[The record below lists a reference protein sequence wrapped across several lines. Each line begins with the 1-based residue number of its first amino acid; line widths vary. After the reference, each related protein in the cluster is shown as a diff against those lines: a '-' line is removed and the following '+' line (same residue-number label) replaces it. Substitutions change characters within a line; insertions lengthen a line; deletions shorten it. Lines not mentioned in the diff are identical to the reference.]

1 MKRLFSQSGEN
12 HRDYTL
18 HAVVF
23 LIAIYIRTFFL
34 IWIDEPIIFIKYP
47 FFAEKLANG
56 LDIGERLV
64 DLSPFYLYFL
74 TLLKTLFG
82 VSWTFIKC
90 FQIVIGAIN
99 ALLVF
104 VIGIRLFNRSA
115 AFIGALIFAFYGNLI
130 VLETTLEPT
139 VFVLLFNLLSVYFLI
154 LSGNKSKSQ
163 NYSILNILAAGVF
176 TGMGIITKPNF
187 LLFLPVGMA
196 WFLIF
201 RKTDFGFGKNLRHA
215 LLFLCTTFLIIAP
228 ITARNYLKLHDF
240 VLVTADAGKVFFHG
254 NSKTATAIVGADLLE
269 NDPYVKSNSEPD
281 FAHVVFRKTAS
292 KIAGETLSPSQATR
306 FWINTTL
313 KDVLDD
319 PRLYLARQFRKFVH
333 FFTDYE
339 IHYIASAY
347 KEYKNTLS
355 YPFLR
360 YGIIIALGFLGML
373 LSLKK
378 FKILFLIY
386 GAIGVYLLSCIV
398 FLVNARYR
406 TPAVPYFC
414 LFSGYAIYALKN
426 MAKTHQFKRLG
437 ICALF
442 FAAVYFLTHASFKER
457 LLRHDQ
463 WQEATKICYEMDGMS
478 AFKNGR
484 YQNAVLALTRSITIL
499 PNFYPAYILRGRSYA
514 ILGDYE
520 KAEVDFN
527 QAIALNPENSKGH
540 KNIGFVYLLQEKT
553 DAAEIS
559 LKKALKYDPQNEKIQ
574 EALTTL
580 MEQKKA
586 EQGKNRP

>member
-1 MKRLFSQSGEN
+1 VKRLFSQQGGN

-23 LIAIYIRTFFL
+23 LTAICTRAFFL

-47 FFAEKLANG
+47 FFAEKLASG
-56 LDIGERLV
+56 VDIGERLV

-99 ALLVF
+99 SLLVF

-154 LSGNKSKSQ
+154 LSGNKSKSRS
-163 NYSILNILAAGVF
+163 YAILNILAAGIF
-176 TGMGIITKPNF
+176 TGMAIITKPNF
-187 LLFLPVGMA
+187 LLFLPIGVA
-196 WFLIF
+196 WFLLF
-201 RKTDFGFGKNLRHA
+201 RKTDFGFGKNLVHA
-215 LLFLCTTFLIIAP
+215 LLFLCTAFLIIAP
-228 ITARNYLKLHDF
+228 ITVRNYLKLHDL

-254 NSKTATAIVGADLLE
+254 NSQSATAIVGADLLE
-269 NDPYVKSNSEPD
+269 NNPYTKGNAEPD

-292 KIAGETLSPSQATR
+292 RITGEDLAPSQATS

-313 KDVLDD
+313 KDIFDD
-319 PRLYLARQFRKFVH
+319 PQLYLIRQFKKFVH

-339 IHYIASAY
+339 IHYIASAH
-347 KEYKNTLS
+347 KEYKKTLS

-360 YGIIIALGFLGML
+360 YGIIIALGFLGIL

-378 FKILFLIY
+378 FKTVFLIY
-386 GAIGVYLLSCIV
+386 GAISVYLVSCTI

-414 LFSGYAIYALKN
+414 LFAGYSVHCLRD
-426 MAKTHQFKRLG
+426 MAKKHHFKHLS
-437 ICALF
+437 ICAILLIIF
-442 FAAVYFLTHASFKER
+442 YFSTQFVFKPAIVK
-457 LLRHDQ
+457 HDR
-463 WQEATKICYEMDGMS
+463 WQEATKIHYEVDGRS
-478 AFKNGR
+478 AFTNR
-484 YQNAVLALTRSITIL
+484 NHEEAVVSLDKCIEIL

-520 KAEVDFN
+520 KAEADFN
-527 QAIALNPENSKGH
+527 QAISLNPENPTGH
-540 KNIGFVYLLQEKT
+540 KNIGFVYLLQKKT
-553 DAAEIS
+553 DAAENS
-559 LKKALKYDPQNEKIQ
+559 LNKALKHDPKNEKIR
-574 EALTTL
+574 EALKTL
-580 MEQKKA
+580 IEQKKKRNK
-586 EQGKNRP
+586 E